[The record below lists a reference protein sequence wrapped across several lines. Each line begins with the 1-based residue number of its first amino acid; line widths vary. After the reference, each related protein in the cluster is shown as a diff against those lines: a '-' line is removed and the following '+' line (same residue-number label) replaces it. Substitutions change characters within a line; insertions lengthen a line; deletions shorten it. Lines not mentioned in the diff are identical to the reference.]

1 MTTEYEFH
9 PIADLFPLLE
19 GEEYQKFKEDIE
31 REGQRESGV
40 LYEGK
45 VLEGRNRYRVQK
57 DLGREFI
64 CDELPAGV
72 DPYAYVISANIRRR
86 HLTPPQASDLANKIA
101 TMKKGDN
108 RFTVDPPN
116 GGFTPEQPEPPK
128 VSQERAASMVPGA
141 SVRTMQRMK
150 RLEREAQ
157 DLHKKVVNEKM
168 KIGAAE
174 AELKRRK
181 EKART
186 AAEAQGKPP
195 TKTDKPE
202 PAPKGKPVPTPSKA
216 TPPEETQAH
225 IKGEP
230 VTLRDI
236 INAWV
241 ATRALVNAAHEM
253 HKAAWKEELLDLIQ
267 HDFGVKLV
275 DSAPAAPA
283 AAPAPAPAPAAGNG
297 ATEPVCSPELKA
309 VMEKYVAEL
318 EQQKRIYLPWSAE
331 GIRAAKN
338 TKERLD
344 FIREAAPELA
354 EMKLIEA
361 EAIVQERMAAMKH
374 IQGKKLTPEEEQA
387 LARHNAKA
395 APAEATEVAA

>member
-9 PIADLFPLLE
+9 PIAGVFPLIE
-19 GEEYQKFKEDIE
+19 GEQYEKFKTDIAE
-31 REGQRESGV
+31 HGQREPGV
-40 LYEGK
+40 IYEGR
-45 VLEGRNRYRVQK
+45 VLEGRNRYRAQK

-72 DPYAYVISANIRRR
+72 DPYAFVISANIRRR
-86 HLTPPQASDLANKIA
+86 HLTSEQATDLANKIA
-101 TMKKGDN
+101 NLKRGEHLN
-108 RFTVDPPN
+108 PPN
-116 GGFTPEQPEPPK
+116 GGFAPEQPEPPK
-128 VSQERAASMVPGA
+128 SSQEQAASMVPGVT
-141 SVRTMQRMK
+141 VRQMQRMK
-150 RLEREAQ
+150 RLEREAT
-157 DLHKKVVNEKM
+157 DLHKKVVNEKIR
-168 KIGAAE
+168 IGAAE

-195 TKTDKPE
+195 IKTDKPE
-202 PAPKGKPVPTPSKA
+202 PAPKGKPVPTSSKA

-230 VTLRDI
+230 VTLSDI

-283 AAPAPAPAPAAGNG
+283 AAPAPAPAPAPAAANG

-318 EQQKRIYLPWSAE
+318 EQQKRIHLPWSAE
-331 GIRAAKN
+331 GIRVAKN

-344 FIREAAPELA
+344 FIREAAPELV
-354 EMKLIEA
+354 EMNLIEA

-395 APAEATEVAA
+395 APAETTEVAA